1 MEFYICFGVQYCIQ
15 FSSTQ
20 FSLSVVSDYLWPH
33 GLQHT
38 RLPCLSPTPRDCSNS
53 RPLSWWC
60 HPAILSSVV
69 PFSSCLQSS
78 PASGSSPM
86 SQLFS
91 SGGQSIGVSSSAS
104 GLPMN
109 IQDRFPFGSPC
120 SPRNSQESS
129 PTPQF
134 KSTNS
139 SAISF
144 LYSPSLTPY
153 MTTGKT
159 TALTR
164 LRWQSNVSAF

>member
-38 RLPCLSPTPRDCSNS
+38 RLPCLSPTPGDCSNS

-91 SGGQSIGVSSSAS
+91 SGGQSIGVSASAS
-104 GLPMN
+104 VLPQN
-109 IQDRFPFGSPC
+109 IQDWFPLGWTSWI
-120 SPRNSQESS
+120 SLQSKALSREWDSS
-129 PTPQF
+129 EIKF
-134 KSTNS
+134 KKKKKGWST
-139 SAISF
+139 
-144 LYSPSLTPY
+144 L
-153 MTTGKT
+153 
-159 TALTR
+159 
-164 LRWQSNVSAF
+164 WSNHWFF

>member
-38 RLPCLSPTPRDCSNS
+38 RLPCLSPTPGDCSNS

-91 SGGQSIGVSSSAS
+91 SGGQSIGVSVSAS
-104 GLPMN
+104 VFPMN
-109 IQDRFPFGSPC
+109 IQDCYPLVWTGWISLQSKELSRVFS
-120 SPRNSQESS
+120 NTTVQKH
-129 PTPQF
+129 QF
-134 KSTNS
+134 FSNQ
-139 SAISF
+139 
-144 LYSPSLTPY
+144 LSL
-153 MTTGKT
+153 
-159 TALTR
+159 
-164 LRWQSNVSAF
+164 